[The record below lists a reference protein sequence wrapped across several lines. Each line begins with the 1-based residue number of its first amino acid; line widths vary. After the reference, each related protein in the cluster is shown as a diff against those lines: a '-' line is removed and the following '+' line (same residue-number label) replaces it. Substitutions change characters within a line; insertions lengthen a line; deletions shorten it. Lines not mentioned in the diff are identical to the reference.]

1 MDKKTKQSKA
11 SKEVENKSKELNA
24 NLGTAPISDESSD
37 KIYSNL
43 FRIFDEK
50 GEGYIVKTDVIKA
63 LSAQGI
69 QKDDIRLKET
79 MESFDAI
86 GEATPISLNTFK
98 SIVAPNISLIEKAL
112 TGGFIIPDFP
122 SFTSELSTICEEI
135 IPNKGGNVADYI
147 PQLSRVNPEHFAMSV
162 CTVDGQYF
170 SFNSESDI
178 PYCVQSTCKPINYCV
193 AMELHGEEKVH
204 KHIGR
209 EPSGRSFNEIVLN
222 NRQIPHNPLI
232 NAGAIM
238 CSSLVKSE
246 ECLADR
252 FDYIHKVWTSLCGG
266 KDVGFNNSIY
276 HSEKGTADRNFALA
290 HFMKEVGAF
299 PEKTDIHET
308 LDFYF
313 QCCSIE
319 VTAAQHAVV
328 AATLANT
335 GVCPTTEKR
344 IFKTSTV
351 QNCLSLMYSCGMYD
365 FSGEYAFS
373 VGLPAKSGV
382 SGALIIVIPNVAG
395 IAIWSPRLDDL
406 GNTVRG
412 VDFSK
417 KLVER
422 FNFHNYD
429 SLTSS
434 NTKIDPRLSKN
445 EAQADLMFSLI
456 WAASQGDLNEVKRIS
471 ALGFDLNKGDYDNRT
486 AIHLAAAEGHL
497 QVVQYIVNQ
506 GGDYAPK
513 DRWNST
519 PLDDAKRHKHKEVQ
533 EFLEQVAAAKK

>member
-1 MDKKTKQSKA
+1 MEDVIIRAKTEPKKAKKKIAIT
-11 SKEVENKSKELNA
+11 NNI
-24 NLGTAPISDESSD
+24 NSDSVVSSSYD
-37 KIYSNL
+37 DDSDSTYSNL
-43 FRIFDEK
+43 YKMFDEK
-50 GEGYIVKTDVIKA
+50 GEGYVVKNDIINA
-63 LSAQGI
+63 LASQGI
-69 QKDDIRLKET
+69 QKDDVRIKET
-79 MESFDAI
+79 MEAFNKI
-86 GEATPISLNTFK
+86 GDSTPISLSSFK
-98 SIVAPNISLIEKAL
+98 TIVAPNISLIDKAL
-112 TGGFIIPDFP
+112 TGGLIIPDFP
-122 SFTSELSTICEEI
+122 AFTNELSNICDEI
-135 IPNKGGNVADYI
+135 LHNRTGKVANYI

-162 CTVDGQYF
+162 CTVDGQYY
-170 SFNSESDI
+170 SFNNESDI
-178 PYCVQSTCKPINYCV
+178 SYCVQSTCKPVNYCI
-193 AMELHGEEKVH
+193 ALELHGEEKVH
-204 KHIGR
+204 NHIGR

-222 NRQIPHNPLI
+222 NSQRPHNPLI

-238 CSSLVKSE
+238 CSSLVKPE

-252 FDYIHKVWTSLCGG
+252 FDYIHNVWTSLCGNR
-266 KDVGFNNSIY
+266 DVGFNNSIY
-276 HSEKGTADRNFALA
+276 HSEKETADRNFALA

-299 PEKTDIHET
+299 PQKTDIHET

-319 VTAAQHAVV
+319 VTASQHAVV

-395 IAIWSPRLDDL
+395 IAIWSPRLDEL

-412 VDFSK
+412 VEFSK

-429 SLTSS
+429 SLTRS
-434 NTKIDPRLSKN
+434 NTKIDPRLTKS
-445 EAQADLMFSLI
+445 EAQTDLTFSLI
-456 WAASQGDLNEVKRIS
+456 WAASQGDLNEVKRIIG
-471 ALGFDLNKGDYDNRT
+471 LGFDLNMGDYDKRT

-497 QVVQYIVNQ
+497 GIVEYIVNQ
-506 GGDYAPK
+506 GGNPAPK
-513 DRWNST
+513 DRWNNT
-519 PLDDAKRHKHKEVQ
+519 PLDDAKRHNHKDVQ
-533 EFLEQVAAAKK
+533 KFLEHVA